1 MNKQFIRYVLL
12 VTVGL
17 EGLFLLINS
26 LIALIYKEDIF
37 VYYFVVGLIA
47 LIVGYLFGYKKKPDS
62 NMFFAKEGFIVVSAT
77 WVILSLIGALPIC
90 LSGEYPN
97 YIDALFEIVSGFT
110 TTGASVC
117 TNVEGLSHATLF
129 WRGFTH
135 WIGGMGILV
144 FALAILPSAG
154 GRAIYIMRAESPGPQ
169 VGKLVSKLSSTAK
182 ILYSI
187 YLFMTIVQIIILMIC
202 KLPLFDATVLS
213 MATAG
218 TGGFA
223 ILNDSFCSYSS
234 SVINVTTIFMILF
247 GVNFNVY
254 YLIAIK
260 DIKGALKCEE
270 MRAYFGIIIV
280 SSLLIAINTFDM
292 FGNIFEALKHAF
304 FQVGSIITTTG
315 YASVDFDLWPEF
327 SKTILIILMFI
338 GACAGSTG
346 GGIKVSRVVILLK
359 DLKNTLRQYI
369 FPREVKKV
377 RFEGKVC
384 DKELV
389 SSIRSYIGFYFVIFF
404 ISLLL
409 ISLNN
414 LDFITNFSALASCF
428 NNIGPALG
436 KAGPMYNY
444 SCFNNFSKLILTF
457 DMLAGRLEL
466 IPMLVLFT
474 PYIYYKKRKVSI
486 INEDE

>member
-1 MNKQFIRYVLL
+1 MNKKFIRYVLL
-12 VTVGL
+12 YSL
-17 EGLFLLINS
+17 AIEGIFLLINS
-26 LIALIYKEDIF
+26 LVALIYKEDVF
-37 VYYFVVGLIA
+37 VYYFIVGLIS
-47 LIVGYLFGYKKKPDS
+47 LIIGYLFGYKKKPES
-62 NMFFAKEGFIVVSAT
+62 NIFFAKEGFIVVSAT
-77 WVILSLIGALPIC
+77 WTILSLVGALPIW
-90 LSGEYPN
+90 LSKEYPN
-97 YIDALFEIVSGFT
+97 YIDALFEVVSGFT

-117 TNVEGLSHATLF
+117 TNIEGLSHATLF
-129 WRGFTH
+129 WRGFSH

-182 ILYSI
+182 ILYGI
-187 YLFMTIVQIIILMIC
+187 YIFMTIVQIIVLMIC
-202 KLPLFDATVLS
+202 GLPLFDATVLS

-223 ILNDSFCSYSS
+223 ILNDSFVSYSS
-234 SVINVTTIFMILF
+234 AVVNASTVFMILF
-247 GVNFNVY
+247 GINFNVY

-270 MRAYFGIIIV
+270 MRAYLGIIVV
-280 SSLLIAINTFDM
+280 SALLITINTLGM
-292 FGNIFEALKHAF
+292 FGNFFEALKHAF
-304 FQVGSIITTTG
+304 FQVASIITTTG

-359 DLKNTLRQYI
+359 DLKNTLRQFI
-369 FPREVKKV
+369 FPREIKKV

-389 SSIRSYIGFYFVIFF
+389 NSIRTYIGFYFVIFF

-409 ISLNN
+409 LSLNN
-414 LDFITNFSALASCF
+414 LDFITNFTSLASCF

-444 SCFNNFSKLILTF
+444 SCFNNFSKLVLIF

-486 INEDE
+486 ISEDE